1 MVNNDSQLCQYLF
14 AQKMI
19 ITKKIDNDTDTLPV
33 EDDDWVLDLFV
44 GRDLRG
50 YIAFSLGKYRVV
62 IYFFN
67 HVTIV
72 LFKCDKKFQKVHLLL
87 CFCVK
92 FRVQIRKI
100 REGTLLAA
108 ELLLFVMAY
117 CEHEITV
124 TAQLGKKLR

>member
-1 MVNNDSQLCQYLF
+1 MCF
-14 AQKMI
+14 
-19 ITKKIDNDTDTLPV
+19 
-33 EDDDWVLDLFV
+33 
-44 GRDLRG
+44 LRS
-50 YIAFSLGKYRVV
+50 YISFSLGKYRVF

-72 LFKCDKKFQKVHLLL
+72 LLKCDKKFQKVHLLL
-87 CFCVK
+87 CFCIKFPVK
-92 FRVQIRKI
+92 IRKI

-124 TAQLGKKLR
+124 TAQLKKKKTTLVYSVMAFFQKYDSEIIAFKVLGGH